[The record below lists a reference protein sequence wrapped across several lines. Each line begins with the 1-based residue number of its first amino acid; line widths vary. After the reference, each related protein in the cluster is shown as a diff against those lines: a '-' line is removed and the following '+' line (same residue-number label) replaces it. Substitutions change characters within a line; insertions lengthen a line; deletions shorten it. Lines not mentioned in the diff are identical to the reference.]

1 MDSAAIVLGSLIAFF
16 FLFTVF
22 AFYFQRFLW
31 KRRRRLGKRD
41 LGFCPSFS
49 SLGTALQKA
58 NLFVQPQAKIVTMME
73 DADNDSEDDDGPAKD
88 GTEHLHRQL
97 KLIRN
102 GEEVGYLTV
111 LLNLWRS

>member
-1 MDSAAIVLGSLIAFF
+1 MDFVAVILGSLIAFF

-22 AFYFQRFLW
+22 AFYFQRSLW
-31 KRRRRLGKRD
+31 KRRRRLGKKE
-41 LGFCPSFS
+41 LGFCPTFS
-49 SLGTALQKA
+49 SLGNALQKA
-58 NLFVQPQAKIVTMME
+58 QYFAQPQAKMVTMVE
-73 DADNDSEDDDGPAKD
+73 DADEDPEDEEMPAKD

-102 GEEVGYLTV
+102 GNEIQGLIV

>member
-1 MDSAAIVLGSLIAFF
+1 M
-16 FLFTVF
+16 F
-22 AFYFQRFLW
+22 AFYFQRSLW
-31 KRRRRLGKRD
+31 KRRRRLGKKE

-49 SLGTALQKA
+49 LLGNALQKA
-58 NLFVQPQAKIVTMME
+58 NLFLQPQAKIVTMME
-73 DADNDSEDDDGPAKD
+73 DADEDPEDEDMPAKD

-102 GEEVGYLTV
+102 GDEIESLTV